1 MCFLKIQKQ
10 DLLLKPSKY
19 FSIQEKLEI
28 MLWEDTREKN
38 HGFIQSNTKKLGT
51 SELIEDMI
59 GRSLF

>member
-10 DLLLKPSKY
+10 DLLFKPSKY

-38 HGFIQSNTKKLGT
+38 HSGSNIKLY
-51 SELIEDMI
+51 SKEELKMFLECWP
-59 GRSLF
+59 FEH